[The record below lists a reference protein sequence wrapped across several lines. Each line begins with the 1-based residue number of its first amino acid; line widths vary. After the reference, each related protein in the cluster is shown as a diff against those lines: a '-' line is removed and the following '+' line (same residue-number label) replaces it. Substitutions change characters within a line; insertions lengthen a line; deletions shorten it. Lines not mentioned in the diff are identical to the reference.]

1 MAQVLFVSPA
11 DVIKRTGINGN
22 VDRDQM
28 IQFIKIAQDIH
39 IQNILGTRLFEKLKS
54 DISAGS
60 IPSNYQSL
68 LDDYIQDMVVHYAAI
83 EILPYIQVH
92 YAAIEILPYIHY
104 KVANG
109 GIYTKGAE
117 NSTSVT
123 KEDLDYLVQKERDIA
138 EHYARRFV
146 DYMSFNNAL
155 FPEYNQNNNEDMYP
169 SKNQN
174 FAGWVL

>member
-39 IQNILGTRLFEKLKS
+39 IQNILGTKLFEKFET
-54 DISAGS
+54 DIAAGN
-60 IPSNYQSL
+60 IPANYLSL
-68 LDDYIQDMVVHYAAI
+68 LENYIQDMVIHYAAI
-83 EILPYIQVH
+83 EIM
-92 YAAIEILPYIHY
+92 PYIHF

-109 GIYTKGAE
+109 GIYIKNGE
-117 NSTSVT
+117 NSTNAT

-138 EHYARRFV
+138 EHYSRRFI

-155 FPEYNQNNNEDMYP
+155 YPEYNQNQNEDMYP

>member
-39 IQNILGTRLFEKLKS
+39 IQNILGTNLFKKIAA
-54 DISAGS
+54 DIEADSLTG
-60 IPSNYQSL
+60 NYL
-68 LDDYIQDMVVHYAAI
+68 TLFTDYIQDMVIHW
-83 EILPYIQVH
+83 
-92 YAAIEILPYIHY
+92 AAIEILPYIHY

-109 GIYTKGAE
+109 GIYTKSSE
-117 NSTSVT
+117 NGENIT
-123 KEDLDYLVQKERDIA
+123 KQDLDYLVQKERDIA
-138 EHYARRFV
+138 EHYSRRFV
-146 DYMSFNNAL
+146 DHMAFYSSRY
-155 FPEYNQNNNEDMYP
+155 PEYNTSSNDDMYP

-174 FAGWVL
+174 FNGWVL

>member
-1 MAQVLFVSPA
+1 MAEILFVSPS

-39 IQNILGTRLFEKLKS
+39 VQGILGTKLFNKIKS
-54 DISAGS
+54 DITKD
-60 IPSNYQSL
+60 SL
-68 LDDYIQDMVVHYAAI
+68 SEDYLALFTDYIQDMVIHYS
-83 EILPYIQVH
+83 
-92 YAAIEILPYIHY
+92 AIEILPYIHY

-109 GIYTKGAE
+109 GIYTKGSE
-117 NSTSVT
+117 NGNSVT

-146 DYMSFNNAL
+146 DHMAFYNSK
-155 FPEYNQNNNEDMYP
+155 FPEYNSASDDDMYP

-174 FAGWVL
+174 FNGWVL

>member
-39 IQNILGTRLFEKLKS
+39 IQQILGTRLFDKFKV
-54 DISAGS
+54 DIAADNV
-60 IPSNYQSL
+60 PSNYQSL
-68 LDDYIQDMVVHYAAI
+68 LEDYIQDMVI
-83 EILPYIQVH
+83 H

-117 NSTSVT
+117 NGTSVT
-123 KEDLDYLVQKERDIA
+123 KEDLDYLIQKERDIA
-138 EHYARRFV
+138 EHYSRRFI

-169 SKNQN
+169 TKNQN
-174 FAGWVL
+174 FQGWVL

>member
-1 MAQVLFVSPA
+1 MAQILFVSPA

-39 IQNILGTRLFEKLKS
+39 VQGILGTRLFDKLKS
-54 DISAGS
+54 DISAGN

-68 LDDYIQDMVVHYAAI
+68 LDDYIQDMVIHYAA
-83 EILPYIQVH
+83 V
-92 YAAIEILPYIHY
+92 EILPYIHY

-109 GIYTKGAE
+109 GIYTKGSE
-117 NSTSVT
+117 NGTNVT
-123 KEDLDYLVQKERDIA
+123 KEELDYLVQKERDIA

-146 DYMSFNNAL
+146 DHMSFNNAL
-155 FPEYNQNNNEDMYP
+155 YPEYNQNNNDDMYP

>member
-39 IQNILGTRLFEKLKS
+39 IQSILGTNLFNKIAT
-54 DISAGS
+54 DISMD
-60 IPSNYQSL
+60 SL
-68 LDDYIQDMVVHYAAI
+68 LDPYLMLFTSYIQDMVI
-83 EILPYIQVH
+83 H

-104 KVANG
+104 KIANG
-109 GIYTKGAE
+109 GIYVKGAE
-117 NSTSVT
+117 NGESVT
-123 KEDLDYLVQKERDIA
+123 KEDLNYLVQKERDIA
-138 EHYARRFV
+138 EHYSRRFI
-146 DYMSFNNAL
+146 DHMSFYSSL
-155 FPEYNQNNNEDMYP
+155 YPEYNNSSDDDMYP

-174 FAGWVL
+174 FNGWVL

>member
-28 IQFIKIAQDIH
+28 VQFIKIAQDIH
-39 IQNILGTRLFEKLKS
+39 IQGILGTKLFNKFAAEIEADTLS
-54 DISAGS
+54 G
-60 IPSNYQSL
+60 NYL
-68 LDDYIQDMVVHYAAI
+68 TLFTNYVQDMVIHFAAV
-83 EILPYIQVH
+83 EILPYV
-92 YAAIEILPYIHY
+92 HY

-117 NSTSVT
+117 NGNTIS
-123 KEDLDYLVQKERDIA
+123 KEELDYLVQKERDVA

-146 DYMSFNNAL
+146 DHMSFYNSL
-155 FPEYNQNNNEDMYP
+155 YPEYNTSSDDDMYP

-174 FAGWVL
+174 FNGWVL

>member
-39 IQNILGTRLFEKLKS
+39 VQGIMGTRLFEKFKT
-54 DISAGS
+54 DIEAGN
-60 IPSNYQSL
+60 IPTNYQTL
-68 LDDYIQDMVVHYAAI
+68 LDDYIQDMVI
-83 EILPYIQVH
+83 H
-92 YAAIEILPYIHY
+92 YAAIEILPYIHF

-109 GIYTKGAE
+109 GIYIKGAE
-117 NSTSVT
+117 NGTSVT

-146 DYMSFNNAL
+146 DHMSFNNATY
-155 FPEYNQNNNEDMYP
+155 PEYNQNNNDDMYP

>member
-39 IQNILGTRLFEKLKS
+39 IQQILGTKLFNKIAS
-54 DISAGS
+54 DINAGS
-60 IPSNYQSL
+60 LAGNYQSL
-68 LDDYIQDMVVHYAAI
+68 LTNYIQDMVI
-83 EILPYIQVH
+83 H

-109 GIYTKGAE
+109 GIYTKGSE
-117 NSTSVT
+117 NGQNIT
-123 KEDLDYLVQKERDIA
+123 KEDLDYLIQKERDIA
-138 EHYARRFV
+138 EHYSRRFI

-155 FPEYNQNNNEDMYP
+155 YPEYNTNNNEDMYP
-169 SKNQN
+169 TKNQN
-174 FAGWVL
+174 FNGWVL

>member
-39 IQNILGTRLFEKLKS
+39 IQNILGTKLFNKIAS
-54 DISAGS
+54 DIDGDTLTG
-60 IPSNYQSL
+60 NYL
-68 LDDYIQDMVVHYAAI
+68 TLFTDYIQDMVIHW
-83 EILPYIQVH
+83 
-92 YAAIEILPYIHY
+92 AAIEILPYIHF

-109 GIYTKGAE
+109 GIYTKSAE
-117 NSTSVT
+117 NGTTIS
-123 KEDLDYLVQKERDIA
+123 KQDLDYLVQKERDIA
-138 EHYARRFV
+138 EHYSRRFV
-146 DYMSFNNAL
+146 DHLAFYSSRY
-155 FPEYNQNNNEDMYP
+155 PEYNTSSTDDMYP

-174 FAGWVL
+174 FNGWVL

>member
-39 IQNILGTRLFEKLKS
+39 VQGILGTRLFEKFKS
-54 DISAGS
+54 DIAAGS
-60 IPSNYQSL
+60 VPSNYQTL
-68 LDDYIQDMVVHYAAI
+68 LEDYIQDMVVHYAAI
-83 EILPYIQVH
+83 EILPYIH
-92 YAAIEILPYIHY
+92 F

-117 NSTSVT
+117 NGTSVT

-146 DYMSFNNAL
+146 DHMSFNNAL
-155 FPEYNQNNNEDMYP
+155 YPEYNQNNNDDMYP

>member
-39 IQNILGTRLFEKLKS
+39 IQNILGTKLFNKIAS
-54 DISAGS
+54 DIDGDTLTG
-60 IPSNYQSL
+60 NYL
-68 LDDYIQDMVVHYAAI
+68 TLFTDYIQDMVIHWAT
-83 EILPYIQVH
+83 
-92 YAAIEILPYIHY
+92 IEILPYIHY

-109 GIYTKGAE
+109 GIYTKSAE
-117 NSTSVT
+117 NGTTIS
-123 KEDLDYLVQKERDIA
+123 KQDLDYLVQKERDIA
-138 EHYARRFV
+138 EHYSRRFV
-146 DYMSFNNAL
+146 DHMAFYSSRY
-155 FPEYNQNNNEDMYP
+155 PEYNTSSNDDMYP

-174 FAGWVL
+174 FNGWVL

>member
-39 IQNILGTRLFEKLKS
+39 IQNILGTRLFEKLKT
-54 DISAGS
+54 DITSGN
-60 IPSNYQSL
+60 IPTNYQTL
-68 LDDYIQDMVVHYAAI
+68 LDDYIQDMVI
-83 EILPYIQVH
+83 H
-92 YAAIEILPYIHY
+92 YAAIEILPYIHF

-117 NSTSVT
+117 NGTSVT

-146 DYMSFNNAL
+146 DHMSFNNATY
-155 FPEYNQNNNEDMYP
+155 PEYNQNNNDDMYP

>member
-83 EILPYIQVH
+83 EILPYI
-92 YAAIEILPYIHY
+92 HY

-123 KEDLDYLVQKERDIA
+123 KEELDYLVQKERDIA

>member
-28 IQFIKIAQDIH
+28 VQFIKIAQDIH
-39 IQNILGTRLFEKLKS
+39 IQTILGTKLFNKVAA
-54 DISAGS
+54 DIAADSLSG
-60 IPSNYQSL
+60 NYLSL
-68 LDDYIQDMVVHYAAI
+68 FTNYIQDMVIHYA
-83 EILPYIQVH
+83 V
-92 YAAIEILPYIHY
+92 IEILPYIHF

-117 NSTSVT
+117 NGTSVT

-138 EHYARRFV
+138 EHYSRRFV
-146 DYMSFNNAL
+146 DHMAYYNSL
-155 FPEYNQNNNEDMYP
+155 YPEYNTSSNDDMYP

-174 FAGWVL
+174 FNGWVL

>member
-39 IQNILGTRLFEKLKS
+39 IQNILGTNLFNKIAA
-54 DISAGS
+54 DIEADSLSG
-60 IPSNYQSL
+60 NYL
-68 LDDYIQDMVVHYAAI
+68 TLFTDYIQDMVIHW
-83 EILPYIQVH
+83 
-92 YAAIEILPYIHY
+92 AAIEILPYIHY

-109 GIYTKGAE
+109 GIYTKSAE
-117 NSTSVT
+117 NGENIT
-123 KEDLDYLVQKERDIA
+123 KQDLDYLVQKERDIA
-138 EHYARRFV
+138 EHYSRRFV
-146 DYMSFNNAL
+146 DHMAYYSSRY
-155 FPEYNQNNNEDMYP
+155 PEYNTSSNDDMYP

-174 FAGWVL
+174 FNGWVL

>member
-1 MAQVLFVSPA
+1 MAEILFVSPS

-39 IQNILGTRLFEKLKS
+39 VQGILGTKLFNKIKT
-54 DISAGS
+54 DITGDSLAGD
-60 IPSNYQSL
+60 YL
-68 LDDYIQDMVVHYAAI
+68 VLFTDYIQDMVIHYS
-83 EILPYIQVH
+83 
-92 YAAIEILPYIHY
+92 AIEILPYIHY

-109 GIYTKGAE
+109 GIYTKGSE
-117 NSTSVT
+117 NGQSVT

-146 DYMSFNNAL
+146 DHMAFYNAK
-155 FPEYNQNNNEDMYP
+155 FPEYNSASDDDMYP

-174 FAGWVL
+174 FNGWVL

>member
-39 IQNILGTRLFEKLKS
+39 IQQILGTKLFNKIAS
-54 DISAGS
+54 DINAGS
-60 IPSNYQSL
+60 LAGNYQSL
-68 LDDYIQDMVVHYAAI
+68 LTNYIQDMVI
-83 EILPYIQVH
+83 H

-109 GIYTKGAE
+109 GIYTKGSE
-117 NSTSVT
+117 NGTNIT
-123 KEDLDYLVQKERDIA
+123 KEDLDYLIQKERDIA
-138 EHYARRFV
+138 EHYSRRFI

-155 FPEYNQNNNEDMYP
+155 YPEYNTNNNEDMYP
-169 SKNQN
+169 TKNQN
-174 FAGWVL
+174 FNGWVL

>member
-39 IQNILGTRLFEKLKS
+39 IQNILGTNLFEKIAT
-54 DISAGS
+54 DIAADSLSG
-60 IPSNYQSL
+60 NYL
-68 LDDYIQDMVVHYAAI
+68 TLFTNYIQDMVIHYS
-83 EILPYIQVH
+83 
-92 YAAIEILPYIHY
+92 AIEILPYIHY

-109 GIYTKGAE
+109 GIYVKGAE
-117 NSTSVT
+117 NGESVT
-123 KEDLDYLVQKERDIA
+123 KQDLDYLVQKERDIA
-138 EHYARRFV
+138 EHYSRRFV
-146 DYMSFNNAL
+146 DHMAYYSSRY
-155 FPEYNQNNNEDMYP
+155 PEYNTSSNDDMYP

-174 FAGWVL
+174 FNGWVL

>member
-39 IQNILGTRLFEKLKS
+39 IQQILGTRLFEKFKT
-54 DISAGS
+54 DIAAGNV
-60 IPSNYQSL
+60 PSNYESL
-68 LDDYIQDMVVHYAAI
+68 LEDYIQDMVI
-83 EILPYIQVH
+83 H

-109 GIYTKGAE
+109 GIYTKGSE
-117 NSTSVT
+117 NGTNVS
-123 KEDLDYLVQKERDIA
+123 KEDLDYLIQKERDIA
-138 EHYARRFV
+138 EHYSRRFI

-169 SKNQN
+169 TKNQN
-174 FAGWVL
+174 FQGWVL

>member
-39 IQNILGTRLFEKLKS
+39 VQGILGTRLFEKFKT
-54 DISAGS
+54 DIASGN
-60 IPSNYQSL
+60 IPSNYQTL
-68 LDDYIQDMVVHYAAI
+68 LSDYIQDMVIHYAA
-83 EILPYIQVH
+83 V
-92 YAAIEILPYIHY
+92 EILPYIHY

-117 NSTSVT
+117 NGTNVT
-123 KEDLDYLVQKERDIA
+123 KEELDYLVQKERDIA

-146 DYMSFNNAL
+146 DHMSFNNAL
-155 FPEYNQNNNEDMYP
+155 YPEYNQNNNDDMYP

>member
-39 IQNILGTRLFEKLKS
+39 IQQILGTKLFNKIAS
-54 DISAGS
+54 DINAGS
-60 IPSNYQSL
+60 LAGNYESL
-68 LDDYIQDMVVHYAAI
+68 LTNYIQDMVI
-83 EILPYIQVH
+83 H

-109 GIYTKGAE
+109 GIYTKGSE
-117 NSTSVT
+117 NGQNVT
-123 KEDLDYLVQKERDIA
+123 KEDLDYLIQKERDIA
-138 EHYARRFV
+138 EHYSRRFI

-155 FPEYNQNNNEDMYP
+155 YPEYNTNNNEDMYP
-169 SKNQN
+169 TKNQN
-174 FAGWVL
+174 FNGWVL

>member
-28 IQFIKIAQDIH
+28 VQFIKIAQDIH
-39 IQNILGTRLFEKLKS
+39 IQNILGTRLFEKFKT
-54 DISAGS
+54 DIAAGS
-60 IPSNYQSL
+60 VPSNYQTL
-68 LDDYIQDMVVHYAAI
+68 LEDYIQDMVVHYAAI
-83 EILPYIQVH
+83 EILPYIH
-92 YAAIEILPYIHY
+92 F

-117 NSTSVT
+117 NGTSVT
-123 KEDLDYLVQKERDIA
+123 KEELDYLVQKERDIA

-146 DYMSFNNAL
+146 DHMSFNNAL
-155 FPEYNQNNNEDMYP
+155 YPEYNQNNNDDMYP

>member
-39 IQNILGTRLFEKLKS
+39 IQNILGTNLFEKIAT
-54 DISAGS
+54 DIAADSLSG
-60 IPSNYQSL
+60 NYL
-68 LDDYIQDMVVHYAAI
+68 TLFTNYIQDMVIHYS
-83 EILPYIQVH
+83 
-92 YAAIEILPYIHY
+92 AIEILPYIHY

-109 GIYTKGAE
+109 GIYVKGAE
-117 NSTSVT
+117 NGESVT
-123 KEDLDYLVQKERDIA
+123 KQDLDYLVQKERDIA
-138 EHYARRFV
+138 EHYSRRFV
-146 DYMSFNNAL
+146 DHMAFYSSL
-155 FPEYNQNNNEDMYP
+155 YPEYNTSSNDDMYP

-174 FAGWVL
+174 FNGWVL

>member
-1 MAQVLFVSPA
+1 MAEILFVSPS

-39 IQNILGTRLFEKLKS
+39 VQGILGTKLFNKIKS
-54 DISAGS
+54 DITGDSLAGD
-60 IPSNYQSL
+60 YL
-68 LDDYIQDMVVHYAAI
+68 ALFTDYIQDMVIHYS
-83 EILPYIQVH
+83 
-92 YAAIEILPYIHY
+92 AIEILPYIHY

-109 GIYTKGAE
+109 GIYTKGSE
-117 NSTSVT
+117 NGTSVT

-146 DYMSFNNAL
+146 DHMAFYNSK
-155 FPEYNQNNNEDMYP
+155 FPEYNSASDDNT
-169 SKNQN
+169 
-174 FAGWVL
+174 